1 MMLNKISFYLLIQIS
16 KYFLLILFIF
26 LSIAWLLQITRLFT
40 ITNFMQIDFIDIFLL
55 SFYLLPNIITV
66 ILPFILIFGLL
77 LCFIKLNK
85 DNELVSILS
94 LGLGLKPFRNSL
106 YVFTIIIVTIFS
118 YLNFYLAPKIYDQYN
133 KKEYELRNTIDFNN
147 ISFSNFL
154 NLNKTTI
161 LDFQREGNNYEDILI
176 NFKDQKENIIYAKKG
191 NILSE
196 NNEYKFQLNDGFK
209 ISINN
214 NKELENLEFKN
225 YVLKVKNKKIGNTKT
240 IDQNTFTIFDDLI
253 TKNYLNLS
261 FKFLN
266 IFFIIY
272 IIFIFYNNNIKQ
284 INFKTINN
292 IYFSLL
298 FISVLIINQILKN
311 SEILLNNYIVTIS
324 FVIIISYL
332 ISIIKKKYE

>member
-147 ISFSNFL
+147 MSFSNFL

-176 NFKDQKENIIYAKKG
+176 NFKDQKENFIYAKKG

-214 NKELENLEFKN
+214 NKELEKLEFKN

-261 FKFLN
+261 FKFLD

-272 IIFIFYNNNIKQ
+272 IIFIFYNHNIKQ

>member
-40 ITNFMQIDFIDIFLL
+40 ITNFMQIDFIDIFFL

-118 YLNFYLAPKIYDQYN
+118 YLNFYLAPKIYDQYKN
-133 KKEYELRNTIDFNN
+133 KEYELRNTINFNN
-147 ISFSNFL
+147 MSFSNFL

-161 LDFQREGNNYEDILI
+161 LDFQRQGNNYEHILI
-176 NFKDQKENIIYAKKG
+176 NFKDEKENFIYANKG
-191 NILSE
+191 KILSE
-196 NNEYKFQLNDGFK
+196 NNEYKFQLSDGFK

-214 NKELENLEFKN
+214 NKELEKLEFKN
-225 YVLKVKNKKIGNTKT
+225 YVLKVKNKKIGNSET

-261 FKFLN
+261 FKFLD
-266 IFFIIY
+266 IFLVIY
-272 IIFIFYNNNIKQ
+272 IIFIFYNHNIKQ

-298 FISVLIINQILKN
+298 FITVLIINQILKN
-311 SEILLNNYIVTIS
+311 SEILLKNYIITI
-324 FVIIISYL
+324 FLVIIISYL
-332 ISIIKKKYE
+332 ISIIKKRYE